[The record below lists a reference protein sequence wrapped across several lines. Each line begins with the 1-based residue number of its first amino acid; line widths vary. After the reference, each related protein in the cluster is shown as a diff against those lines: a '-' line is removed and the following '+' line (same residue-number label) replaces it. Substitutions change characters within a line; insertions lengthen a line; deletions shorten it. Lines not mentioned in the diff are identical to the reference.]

1 MIHKDEASSDHV
13 TQEQNEQHDNAM
25 NQYVIRTQLP
35 TTKEREKI
43 NFIINTH

>member
-25 NQYVIRTQLP
+25 NQYVTRTQLP
-35 TTKEREKI
+35 TKERERERNLI
-43 NFIINTH
+43 SL